1 MRAAARFCICAA
13 AVLRLAEG
21 VSYTMG
27 NTSDK
32 KKILIVEDE
41 TQISRFLQL
50 ELEHEN
56 YECTACADG
65 REALN
70 TALAGDFDLIV
81 LDVMLPSLN
90 GIEVLRR
97 LRQDKQTPVI
107 ILTARDQVV
116 DKVTGLDI
124 GADDYMTKPFAI
136 EELLARI
143 RLHIKR
149 NSASGGGMLKCGKLT
164 VNAEARVAS
173 YDGHAVDLTKKEFD
187 LLEYL
192 MQNRN
197 VVVSREKLLD
207 AVWGFDFYG
216 STNVVDVYVRYL
228 RSKIDDVY
236 GVTVIETVRGAGY
249 VIR

>member
-1 MRAAARFCICAA
+1 M
-13 AVLRLAEG
+13 
-21 VSYTMG
+21 
-27 NTSDK
+27 DK
-32 KKILIVEDE
+32 KQILIVEDE
-41 TQISRFLQL
+41 AQISRFLQL

-56 YECTACADG
+56 YLTTVCGDG
-65 REALN
+65 RDALN
-70 TALAGDFDLIV
+70 LAQERDFDLIV

-97 LRQDKQTPVI
+97 LRQAKQTPVI

-143 RLHIKR
+143 RLHTKR
-149 NSASGGGMLKCGKLT
+149 VQTQSTALTCGKLAI
-164 VNAEARVAS
+164 NSDARVAM
-173 YDGHAVDLTKKEFD
+173 YDGHAIDLTKKEFD

-192 MQNRN
+192 MKNRN
-197 VVVSREKLLD
+197 IVIGREKLLD
-207 AVWGFDFYG
+207 EVWGFDFYG

-236 GVTVIETVRGAGY
+236 GVSVIETVRGAGY

>member
-1 MRAAARFCICAA
+1 
-13 AVLRLAEG
+13 
-21 VSYTMG
+21 MG
-27 NTSDK
+27 TGTK

-56 YECTACADG
+56 YDCTVVADG
-65 REALN
+65 REALAV
-70 TALAGDFDLIV
+70 ALDGDFDLIV

-97 LRQDKQTPVI
+97 LRQERQTPVI

-143 RLHIKR
+143 RLHTKR
-149 NSASGGGMLKCGKLT
+149 AAAPAAFLAVGKLAI
-164 VNAEARVAS
+164 NPEARVAT
-173 YDGHAVDLTKKEFD
+173 YYGHPVDLTKKEFD

-192 MQNRN
+192 MRNRN
-197 VVVSREKLLD
+197 IVVSREKLLD

-236 GVTVIETVRGAGY
+236 KIDLIETVRGAGY

>member
-1 MRAAARFCICAA
+1 MN
-13 AVLRLAEG
+13 G
-21 VSYTMG
+21 V
-27 NTSDK
+27 DK
-32 KKILIVEDE
+32 KNILIVEDE
-41 TQISRFLQL
+41 AQISRFLQL

-56 YECTACADG
+56 YATEVCADG
-65 REALN
+65 REALK
-70 TALAGDFDLIV
+70 TALEHDFDLII

-149 NSASGGGMLKCGKLT
+149 SVAPSGAALVCGKLAL
-164 VNAEARVAS
+164 NPDARVAT
-173 YDGHAVDLTKKEFD
+173 YDGHPIDLTKKEFD

-192 MQNRN
+192 MRNRN
-197 VVVSREKLLD
+197 IVIGREKLLD

-236 GVTVIETVRGAGY
+236 GITLIETVRGSGY

>member
-1 MRAAARFCICAA
+1 
-13 AVLRLAEG
+13 
-21 VSYTMG
+21 MG
-27 NTSDK
+27 NEKQS
-32 KKILIVEDE
+32 ILVVEDE
-41 TQISRFLQL
+41 PQISRFLEL
-50 ELEHEN
+50 ELKHES
-56 YECTACADG
+56 YDTTVCADG
-65 REALN
+65 R
-70 TALAGDFDLIV
+70 TALDTALSRDFDLIV
-81 LDVMLPSLN
+81 LDVMLPGLN

-97 LRQDKQTPVI
+97 LRQEKQTPVI

-143 RLHIKR
+143 RKHIKR
-149 NSASGGGMLKCGKLT
+149 AALGDAGVIVCGKLSL
-164 VNAEARVAS
+164 NSDARVAS
-173 YDGHAVDLTKKEFD
+173 YDGHAIDLTKKEFD

-192 MQNRN
+192 LKNRN
-197 VVVSREKLLD
+197 IVVGREKLLD

-236 GVTVIETVRGAGY
+236 GITLIETVRGAGY

>member
-1 MRAAARFCICAA
+1 MNN
-13 AVLRLAEG
+13 EKQ
-21 VSYTMG
+21 S
-27 NTSDK
+27 
-32 KKILIVEDE
+32 ILIVEDE
-41 TQISRFLQL
+41 PQISRFLEL
-50 ELEHEN
+50 ELKHEN
-56 YECTACADG
+56 YDTTVCADG
-65 REALN
+65 RAALDA
-70 TALAGDFDLIV
+70 ALARDFDLIV
-81 LDVMLPSLN
+81 LDVMLPGLN

-97 LRQDKQTPVI
+97 LRQEKQTPVI

-143 RLHIKR
+143 RKHIKR
-149 NSASGGGMLKCGKLT
+149 AALGDAGVIVCGKLSL
-164 VNAEARVAS
+164 NSDARVAS

-192 MQNRN
+192 IKNRN
-197 VVVSREKLLD
+197 IVVGREKLLD

-236 GVTVIETVRGAGY
+236 GITLIETVRGAGY

>member
-1 MRAAARFCICAA
+1 MST
-13 AVLRLAEG
+13 VE
-21 VSYTMG
+21 
-27 NTSDK
+27 K

-41 TQISRFLQL
+41 AQISRFLQL

-56 YECTACADG
+56 YACTACADG

-70 TALAGDFDLIV
+70 TALAEDFDLII

-97 LRQDKQTPVI
+97 LRLEKQTPVI

-116 DKVTGLDI
+116 DKVNGLDI
-124 GADDYMTKPFAI
+124 GANDYMTKPFAI

-143 RLHIKR
+143 RLHTKR
-149 NSASGGGMLKCGKLT
+149 ASATNGTVTCGKLS
-164 VNAEARVAS
+164 VNPEARIAS
-173 YDGHAVDLTKKEFD
+173 YDGRPIDLTKKEFD

-192 MQNRN
+192 ISNRN